1 MDTPFYAPAFDVR
14 VSGLTLGAD
23 VTRAVIDLE
32 YDNNLDTA
40 DMFRLTLNNADLKL
54 TDSALFD
61 VGKRV
66 ELYLGYRDDLH
77 PMMLGEIT
85 AVNPTFPQNGAPT
98 LAITGYNRSHRLR
111 HNTPERFT
119 FKYVNDSIIAAA
131 IAAENLLI
139 PIVDPAPTGVRE
151 SVQQTG
157 SDWAFLKELAL
168 RNFFEVFV
176 RWDRLY
182 FRFPRPQTEM
192 TVLEWGRNLSSF
204 SPRLSTA
211 GQFGIQVLRGYD
223 YKLAQDIVAVLPA
236 VSLGGDL
243 DDIVEKLGDSIVQQL
258 VSFGRYVVRGAKIES
273 YADAFAVA
281 KSLLLQLLE
290 GLYEGGGTCIGMP
303 QLRAGDYVEI
313 QGVGR
318 KFSGRYKLSKVT
330 HSIGASGYMT
340 RFEVSQNANSALLQS
355 LRKKL
360 NESPSPNAQAR
371 ENAVMIGKVVNN
383 VDTDGLGR
391 VQLSMPALSDINLSN
406 WARVCSPMAGSSRGA
421 YFLPDIGDEVLVMF
435 EQGNIDK
442 PVVLGGLWNGNARP
456 PQQNE
461 GINAKKVIKM
471 ASGQQITFDET
482 PSSGS
487 LKLED
492 GKGSSITMNPT
503 SGDVTIEARSNVI
516 IKSGAAGKVQLN
528 P

>member
-1 MDTPFYAPAFDVR
+1 MDTPFYAPALDVR
-14 VSGLTLGAD
+14 VEGLTLAAD
-23 VTRAVIDLE
+23 VTRSVIDLE

-40 DMFRLTLNNADLKL
+40 DMFKLTLDNSALEL

-66 ELYLGYRDDLH
+66 EIYMGYHDALE

-85 AVNPTFPQNGAPT
+85 AVNPVFPQNGAPT
-98 LAITGYNRSHRLR
+98 LMITGYDKSHRMR

-119 FKYVNDSIIAAA
+119 FKYMNDSLIAAA
-131 IAAENLLI
+131 IAGENLLI
-139 PIVDPAPTGVRE
+139 PIVDPAPTSARE

-157 SDWAFLKELAL
+157 SDWAFLKELAQ

-204 SPRLSTA
+204 SPRLSTSA
-211 GQFGIQVLRGYD
+211 QFGIQVLRGYD
-223 YKLAQDIVAVLPA
+223 YKLAQDIVAILPA
-236 VSLGGDL
+236 MSLGVDL
-243 DDIVEKLGDSIVQQL
+243 DGLVEKLGDSFLQQL
-258 VSFGRYVVRGAKIES
+258 VSFGRHVIRGAKIEN
-273 YADAFAVA
+273 YVDALAVA
-281 KSLLLQLLE
+281 KSLLLQMLE
-290 GLYEGGGTCIGMP
+290 GLYEGSGTCIGMP

-318 KFSGRYKLSKVT
+318 KFSGRYKISKVT

-340 RFEVSQNANSALLQS
+340 RFEMSQSGNAALLQS

-360 NESPSPNAQAR
+360 NESPSPNAQKR
-371 ENAVMIGKVVNN
+371 EHAVMIGKVVNN

-391 VQLSMPALSDINLSN
+391 VQLSLPGLSDVNLSN
-406 WARVCSPMAGSSRGA
+406 WARICAPMAGGTRGA
-421 YFLPDIGDEVLVMF
+421 YFLPDVGDEVLVTF
-435 EQGNIDK
+435 DEGNIDR
-442 PVVLGGLWNGNARP
+442 PIVLGGLWNGTARP
-456 PQQNE
+456 PLQNE
-461 GINAKKVIKM
+461 GLNAKKTMKM
-471 ASGQQITFDET
+471 KSGLQVTFDET
-482 PSSGS
+482 PGATG

-492 GKGSSITMNPT
+492 GKGSSITLDQTTGN
-503 SGDVTIEARSNVI
+503 VTIQALNNVI
-516 IKSGAAGKVQLN
+516 VKSGLAGKVQLN